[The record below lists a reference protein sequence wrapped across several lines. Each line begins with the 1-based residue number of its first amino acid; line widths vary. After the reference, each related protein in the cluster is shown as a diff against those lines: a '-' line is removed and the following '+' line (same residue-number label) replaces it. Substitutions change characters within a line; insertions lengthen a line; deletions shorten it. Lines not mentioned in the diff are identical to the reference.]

1 MPFMTTSTEN
11 PSQQPRVVIV
21 GAGFG
26 GLYAAQALK
35 YAPVHVTLIDK
46 NNSHIFS
53 PMLYQVA
60 TGELGADQIAAP
72 IRGILR
78 DQKNA
83 EVVLAE
89 VTAVDTENR
98 QVKMGDVELPY
109 DYLILATGS
118 HYNYFGHD
126 EWQQHSPSLKS
137 ITDAIHI
144 RGKILEA
151 FEAAER
157 ICFEGHAD
165 DAKVRD
171 LLTFVL
177 VGAGPTGVEL
187 SGSISEMTDSL
198 LTGYRH
204 LNRDQVRIILVDAL
218 PRILNSF
225 PENLASQTMQKLKS
239 LGVETKLGKKVT
251 QIDPDGVTVQGK
263 DGHDERIA
271 SRVVLWTAGVIG
283 SSAGQWV
290 DAPVDKSNRIQ
301 VNSDFSV
308 PCHENIFAVGDT
320 SFLVNQSR
328 NIIGQL
334 EEQAKPLPGV
344 AQPAMQAGQ
353 YVAQVIRRRVRG
365 LNPPPPFHYW
375 DKGDLAQVS
384 RGFAVADLKI
394 ARFTGIFAWFI
405 WLGVHIFFLIG
416 FANRVLT
423 LIQWAITALTN
434 QRGVRD
440 FTPDHSPPVPEV
452 AAAGYPG
459 GH

>member
-1 MPFMTTSTEN
+1 MTAPI
-11 PSQQPRVVIV
+11 PSPSPKPRVVIV

-26 GLYAAQALK
+26 GLYAALALK
-35 YAPVHVTLIDK
+35 NAPVAVTLIDK
-46 NNSHIFS
+46 NNCHIFW

-72 IRGILR
+72 IRGVLR
-78 DQKNA
+78 DQKNV

-89 VTAVDTENR
+89 VTGVDAERRRVKMADTEI
-98 QVKMGDVELPY
+98 QY

-137 ITDAIHI
+137 IADATLI
-144 RGKILEA
+144 RGKLLEA

-157 ICFEGHAD
+157 LSAEGLT
-165 DAKVRD
+165 DAANIRN

-187 SGSISEMTDSL
+187 SGSIAELTRSL
-198 LTGYRH
+198 LPTYHH
-204 LNRDQVRIILVDAL
+204 LTRDQVRIVLVDAL

-225 PENLASQTMQKLKS
+225 PEDLADKTLQKLEAM
-239 LGVETKLGKKVT
+239 GVEAKLGKKVT
-251 QIDPDGVTVQGK
+251 QVAEDGVTIEGK
-263 DGHDERIA
+263 DGEGERIT
-271 SRVVLWTAGVIG
+271 SRVVLWTAGVVG

-301 VNSDFSV
+301 VAPDFSV
-308 PCHENIFAVGDT
+308 PGHDDIFAIGDT
-320 SFLVNQSR
+320 ASVVNRSR
-328 NIIGQL
+328 NLLGKL
-334 EEQAKPLPGV
+334 EDEARPLPGV
-344 AQPAMQAGQ
+344 AQPAMQAGE

-365 LNPPPPFHYW
+365 LPAPPPFHYW

-384 RGFAVADLKI
+384 KGFAVADLKI
-394 ARFTGIFAWFI
+394 ARFTGVFAWLL
-405 WLGVHIFFLIG
+405 WLGIHIFFLIG
-416 FANRVLT
+416 FANRLLT
-423 LIQWAITALTN
+423 MIQWSATILTD
-434 QRGVRD
+434 QRGMRD
-440 FTPDHSPPVPEV
+440 FTPDAAPPVPEV

-459 GH
+459 GG